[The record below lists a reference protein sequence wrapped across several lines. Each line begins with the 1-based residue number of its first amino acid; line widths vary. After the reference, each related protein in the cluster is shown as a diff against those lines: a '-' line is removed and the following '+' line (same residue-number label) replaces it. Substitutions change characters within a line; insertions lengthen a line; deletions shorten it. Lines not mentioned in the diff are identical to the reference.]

1 MDRDASP
8 AAPQPVV
15 DLLRGELRDDATAP
29 ISLDSDAW
37 NAWLARAHAFK
48 VIGVNV
54 PFLVIRETRSR
65 GGSYWVARGY
75 AAGKRSSHYLG
86 KQVTAETLRAAA
98 AALAEKLAG
107 QEPQPPRTRPGRVVL
122 SERQLDAIL
131 DGRSPTDV
139 RQALAAARDGATPEQ
154 GAALATVAALVDAVW
169 PEPVKT
175 KSRMERVLP
184 SSSLDS

>member
-65 GGSYWVARGY
+65 GGSYWVGGFVR
-75 AAGKRSSHYLG
+75 
-86 KQVTAETLRAAA
+86 QDW
-98 AALAEKLAG
+98 LAG
-107 QEPQPPRTRPGRVVL
+107 ASYEN
-122 SERQLDAIL
+122 
-131 DGRSPTDV
+131 SPLVKSDY
-139 RQALAAARDGATPEQ
+139 ALAAGIGIAYIFARSSR
-154 GAALATVAALVDAVW
+154 TVEAYD
-169 PEPVKT
+169 
-175 KSRMERVLP
+175 
-184 SSSLDS
+184 